1 MGVIDEVEINLL
13 KKDMRGREVPPDVP
27 KICTHKFREIWSCKI
42 SKINRK
48 IMQIKY
54 LLKLKILWVQYRIY
68 IYIYIYIYSSKKI
81 FSLLFFCLD
90 HTLEDND
97 DIFLVLKINQGPQVV
112 YSQMNSLNG
121 EEHM

>member
-1 MGVIDEVEINLL
+1 
-13 KKDMRGREVPPDVP
+13 
-27 KICTHKFREIWSCKI
+27 
-42 SKINRK
+42 
-48 IMQIKY
+48 MQIKY
-54 LLKLKILWVQYRIY
+54 LLKLKILWVQYQIY
-68 IYIYIYIYSSKKI
+68 IYILSKKI